1 MYLNAYQKYVE
12 ELIGEYESLL
22 LSQLLKAVN
31 HKFGIELPSIEDYA
45 RQMCYYGNY
54 KMLAYGSDYI
64 LHVKGGEPNYDM
76 IRSFD
81 VVLSFFPQV
90 AWHRKSRK
98 PISICFF
105 VNTLEHDREIS
116 VIPVQQG
123 NERMLARYADD
134 KFEDQKCEVVIFLL
148 ETKEQMKLISS
159 TCNYRFALITRDG
172 VMFYKKD
179 AQ

>member
-1 MYLNAYQKYVE
+1 MYLNAYQRYVE

-22 LSQLLKAVN
+22 LSQLLNAVN
-31 HKFGIELPSIEDYA
+31 FKFGIELPSIEDYA
-45 RQMCYYGNY
+45 KQMCYYGDY

-81 VVLSFFPQV
+81 VMQSFLPQV
-90 AWHRKSRK
+90 IWHRKSRE
-98 PISICFF
+98 PVSIRFF
-105 VNTLEHDREIS
+105 VSTLEHDREIS

-148 ETKEQMKLISS
+148 ETKEQMKLIKS
-159 TCNYRFALITRDG
+159 TCNYRFALITKDG
-172 VMFYKKD
+172 VVFYKKD